1 LGNHMDSRK
10 IPEKIVQSSGKNQEI
25 KKKGAAREWGEALVV
40 AFILAMI
47 IRAFLLQAYR
57 IPSSSMEDT
66 LLKGDHI
73 LATKYNYGV
82 TIPFTTHKIWGADI
96 VPQRGDIVI
105 FTFPQ
110 NHRMDFVKRVIGLP
124 GDTIVVKDKKV
135 FVNGKEYITGH
146 EKNTDPYIVTEDPGK
161 VRDNMPEL
169 TVQKGHV
176 FVMGDNRDQSY
187 DSRFWGQLP
196 MDNIKGKALI
206 IYFSW
211 EKSHMQERLTRIGH
225 LVR

>member
-1 LGNHMDSRK
+1 MGNHMRSRK
-10 IPEKIVQSSGKNQEI
+10 IPEEIVQPSGKNQEI

-82 TIPFTTHKIWGADI
+82 TMPFTTHKIWGAGI

-110 NHRMDFVKRVIGLP
+110 NHHMDFVKRVIGLP
-124 GDTIVVKDKKV
+124 GDTIAVKDKKV

-146 EKNTDPYIVTEDPGK
+146 EKHTDPYIVTEGPGK
-161 VRDNMPEL
+161 VRDNMSEL
-169 TVQKGHV
+169 TMQKGHV

-225 LVR
+225 LVS